1 MEIGPGRLLLIAFTI
16 VAAAMVG
23 IVAGG
28 AISDSAEEVD
38 NERILYQYIDSFVA
52 CEAVGGRPA
61 SVAADAATFTAA
73 APDAPFISCWPP
85 D

>member
-38 NERILYQYIDSFVA
+38 NEEILYQYIDSFVA
-52 CEAVGGRPA
+52 CEAVGGRP
-61 SVAADAATFTAA
+61 SSKPADEAWTVVNATGSDFE
-73 APDAPFISCWPP
+73 SCWPP